1 MIMRIVVDRDLCE
14 ANGVCVRLA
23 PEVFAL
29 DDDDVLHL
37 RVIGPADPSQRAII
51 DAAIAGCP
59 KGALA
64 WDEPEDP

>member
-1 MIMRIVVDRDLCE
+1 MKLVVDRDLCE
-14 ANGVCVRLA
+14 ANGVCVRLCPSA
-23 PEVFAL
+23 FEL

-37 RVIGPADPSQRAII
+37 RVLHPGDATQRAAI

-64 WDEPEDP
+64 WDPTEGA

>member
-1 MIMRIVVDRDLCE
+1 MKLVLDRDLCE

-23 PEVFAL
+23 PAVFAL

-37 RVIGPADPSQRAII
+37 RVLEPADTAQRAAM

-64 WDEPEDP
+64 WDDDDT

>member
-1 MIMRIVVDRDLCE
+1 MKIVVDRDLCE

-23 PEVFAL
+23 PAAFSL

-37 RVIGPADPSQRAII
+37 LVLQPADASQRAALE
-51 DAAIAGCP
+51 AAIAGCP

-64 WDEPEDP
+64 WSEDEGT

>member
-1 MIMRIVVDRDLCE
+1 MRIVVDRDLCE

-23 PEVFAL
+23 PDLFSL

-37 RVIGPADPSQRAII
+37 RVLRPADASQRATL

-64 WDEPEDP
+64 WDETEDP

>member
-1 MIMRIVVDRDLCE
+1 MKLVLDRDLCE
-14 ANGVCVRLA
+14 ANGVCVRVA

-37 RVIGPADPSQRAII
+37 KVLRPADASQRAAI

-64 WDEPEDP
+64 WGEDEDP

>member
-1 MIMRIVVDRDLCE
+1 MKLVLDRDLCE

-23 PEVFAL
+23 PEAFAL
-29 DDDDVLHL
+29 DDHDVLHL
-37 RVIGPADPSQRAII
+37 RVLQPADASQRAAI

-64 WDEPEDP
+64 WDEGGDP

>member
-1 MIMRIVVDRDLCE
+1 MKLVLDRDLCE

-23 PEVFAL
+23 PAVLAL

-37 RVIGPADPSQRAII
+37 RVLEPADATQRAAM

-64 WDEPEDP
+64 WGDDGT

>member
-1 MIMRIVVDRDLCE
+1 MRIIVDRDLCE

-23 PEVFAL
+23 PAAFAL

-37 RVIGPADPSQRAII
+37 RVLQPADASQRAAM

-64 WDEPEDP
+64 WDDEGA

>member
-1 MIMRIVVDRDLCE
+1 MKIVVDRDLCE

-23 PEVFAL
+23 PQVFAL
-29 DDDDVLHL
+29 DDTDVLHL
-37 RVIGPADPSQRAII
+37 RVLRPTDASQRAAI

-64 WDEPEDP
+64 WDETQDP

>member
-1 MIMRIVVDRDLCE
+1 MKIVVDRDLCE

-23 PEVFAL
+23 PAAFEL

-37 RVIGPADPSQRAII
+37 KVLEPTDASQRAAIE
-51 DAAIAGCP
+51 AAIAGCP

-64 WDEPEDP
+64 WDESR

>member
-1 MIMRIVVDRDLCE
+1 MRIVVDQDLCE
-14 ANGVCVRLA
+14 ANGVCVRRA
-23 PEVFAL
+23 PEAFEL

-37 RVIGPADPSQRAII
+37 RVIRAADASQRAAI

-64 WDEPEDP
+64 WDESEER

>member
-1 MIMRIVVDRDLCE
+1 MRIIVDRDLCE
-14 ANGVCVRLA
+14 ANGVCVRIA
-23 PEVFAL
+23 PDAFAL

-37 RVIGPADPSQRAII
+37 RVLQPLDTAQRARM

-64 WDEPEDP
+64 WGVPEPE

>member
-1 MIMRIVVDRDLCE
+1 MKIVVDRDLCE

-23 PEVFAL
+23 PDAFAL
-29 DDDDVLHL
+29 DDADVLHL
-37 RVIGPADPSQRAII
+37 RVLRPADASQRAAI

-64 WDEPEDP
+64 WDETEDP

>member
-1 MIMRIVVDRDLCE
+1 MKIIVDRDLCE
-14 ANGVCVRLA
+14 ANGVCVRLCPDA
-23 PEVFAL
+23 FEL

-37 RVIGPADPSQRAII
+37 RVVQPVDASQRAAI

-64 WDEPEDP
+64 WSKTDEP

>member
-1 MIMRIVVDRDLCE
+1 MKIVVDRDLCE

-23 PEVFAL
+23 PRAFEL

-37 RVIGPADPSQRAII
+37 RVLEPADASQRAAI

-64 WDEPEDP
+64 WSEDEGT

>member
-1 MIMRIVVDRDLCE
+1 MKIVVDRDLCE
-14 ANGVCVRLA
+14 ANGVCVRLC

-29 DDDDVLHL
+29 DDADVLHL
-37 RVIGPADPSQRAII
+37 RVLRPADASQRAAF

-64 WDEPEDP
+64 WAEPEEP

>member
-1 MIMRIVVDRDLCE
+1 MKIVVDRDLCE

-23 PEVFAL
+23 PAAFAL
-29 DDDDVLHL
+29 DDADVLHL
-37 RVIGPADPSQRAII
+37 RVIRPADASQRAAI

-64 WDEPEDP
+64 WVEDEGT

>member
-1 MIMRIVVDRDLCE
+1 MKLVLDRDLCE

-23 PEVFAL
+23 PEAFAL
-29 DDDDVLHL
+29 DDGDLLHL
-37 RVIGPADPSQRAII
+37 KVIRPVDESQRAAI

-64 WDEPEDP
+64 WDDGEDP

>member
-1 MIMRIVVDRDLCE
+1 MKIVVDRDLCE

-23 PEVFAL
+23 PDAFEL

-37 RVIGPADPSQRAII
+37 RVVQPRDAAHRARL

-59 KGALA
+59 KCALS
-64 WDEPEDP
+64 WDEPEPQ

>member
-1 MIMRIVVDRDLCE
+1 MKLVIDRDLCE

-23 PEVFAL
+23 PAVFAL

-37 RVIGPADPSQRAII
+37 RVLEPTQASLRAAI

-59 KGALA
+59 KGALRWEA
-64 WDEPEDP
+64 ATEG

>member
-1 MIMRIVVDRDLCE
+1 MRIVVDRDLCE

-23 PEVFAL
+23 PAVFAL

-37 RVIGPADPSQRAII
+37 LVLEASDPSQRTAI

-64 WDEPEDP
+64 WGEGDGT